1 MAEVTRTRIG
11 VITHLFPDGP
21 LHEAPAIESLRAAVQ
36 ACISARELQV
46 VIDLSDVSLI
56 ASEALEALL
65 DAQDDLV
72 RIGGRLRLA
81 HANRTLED
89 VLRITGMSGR
99 IELMA
104 SEASQ
109 EAQSAPRPVSPEG
122 RRIGEILVERGFVGE
137 DRIEQALKVQSETG
151 RRMAQVMVDEGWL
164 AEWDLLDA
172 LSEQLSLPLIKL
184 RTGLYDPHTARLLDS
199 QVARRLT
206 VLPLFR
212 IRDVLYLATSDPQ
225 SIPAADA
232 VEDLTDCRVKPVL
245 ACAETIREVSSDAY
259 SEADDLAQYVGDLEG
274 DIELVESQAPD
285 DGAIIDE
292 MAAGNPVINL
302 INGVIQRAIR
312 DRASDIHIE
321 PSRTRCRIRLRVDG
335 LLYPIMA
342 PAIDVHPALVSRLKV
357 MAKLDIAER
366 RLPQDGRI
374 QVVTAGRTVD
384 LRFSSLPG
392 IFGEKVVLRVLDTN
406 DSILDVSRLGL
417 VESNRDRLVGLLE
430 RSYGLILV
438 TGPTG
443 SGKTT
448 TLYAGINHL
457 ASDEKNIVTIE
468 DPVEYQIDS
477 ISQNQVREN
486 IGLSFAKV
494 LKHVLRQDPDVI
506 MVGEIRERETA
517 EIAVQAA
524 LTGHLVLS
532 TLHTNDS
539 IGAVT
544 RMLDMGVEPF
554 LLSSALIGVVA
565 QRLVRRVCVECQTSY
580 VAPAGSLE
588 RYGMK
593 NEGQVR
599 LVRGR
604 GCSACYDSG
613 YKGRMAIHEI
623 LETDAELQRLIVAN
637 PSRSDLDAYMES
649 RGVESL
655 LHDGVQRAIDGDTT
669 VEEALRV
676 VNS

>member
-1 MAEVTRTRIG
+1 MPEVTRTRIG

-21 LHEAPAIESLRAAVQ
+21 LHEGPRIEALRAAVQ
-36 ACISARELQV
+36 ACLSARELQV
-46 VIDLSDVSLI
+46 VIDLSDVTI
-56 ASEALEALL
+56 IGSEALEALL
-65 DAQDDLV
+65 DARDELV

-81 HANRTLED
+81 HANRTLEE
-89 VLRITGMSGR
+89 VFRITGMSER
-99 IELMA
+99 VELMRSDVGEEELRA
-104 SEASQ
+104 ADP
-109 EAQSAPRPVSPEG
+109 APPGG
-122 RRIGEILVERGFVGE
+122 RRIGEILEERGIVTSE
-137 DRIEQALKVQSETG
+137 TIEKALKIQTETG
-151 RRMAQVMVDEGWL
+151 ERMAQVMVEQGWI
-164 AEWDLLDA
+164 EQWDLLDA
-172 LSEQLSLPLIKL
+172 LSEQLSLPLVRL
-184 RTGLYDPHTARLLDS
+184 RAGLYDPHVVRTLEPA
-199 QVARRLT
+199 VARRLA

-212 IRDVLYLATSDPQ
+212 VRNVLYLATADPQ
-225 SIPAADA
+225 SIPVADA
-232 VEDLTDCRVKPVL
+232 VEDLTGCRVKPVL
-245 ACAETIREVSSDAY
+245 ACTDVIREVSADAY
-259 SEADDLAQYVGDLEG
+259 SEADDLAQYVGDLED
-274 DIELVESQAPD
+274 DIELVESQAPED
-285 DGAIIDE
+285 HAVIDE

-302 INGVIQRAIR
+302 INGVIQRAVR
-312 DRASDIHIE
+312 DRASDVHIE
-321 PSRTRCRIRLRVDG
+321 PSRTKCRIRLRVDG
-335 LLYPIMA
+335 LLYPIMS
-342 PAIDVHPALVSRLKV
+342 PSIDVHPALVSRLKV

-374 QVVTAGRTVD
+374 QVVTGGRAVD

-392 IFGEKVVLRVLDTN
+392 IFGEKIVLRVLDKN
-406 DSILDVSRLGL
+406 ESILDVGRLGL
-417 VESNRDRLVGLLE
+417 ADANRERLVGLLD

-477 ISQNQVREN
+477 ISQNQVRDN
-486 IGLSFAKV
+486 IGLTFAKV

-506 MVGEIRERETA
+506 MIGEIRERETA

-539 IGAVT
+539 VGAVT
-544 RMLDMGVEPF
+544 RLLDMGVEPF

-565 QRLVRRVCVECQTSY
+565 QRLVRRVCSECQTSY
-580 VAPAGSLE
+580 VAPAGSLD
-588 RYGMK
+588 RYGVEVK
-593 NEGQVR
+593 GQVR

-604 GCSACYDSG
+604 GCTACYDSG

-623 LETDAELQRLIVAN
+623 LETDADLQRLIVGN
-637 PSRSDLDAYMES
+637 PSRTELDAHLAES
-649 RGVESL
+649 GVETL
-655 LHDGVQRAIDGDTT
+655 LRDGVARAITGDTT
-669 VEEALRV
+669 VEEVVRV